1 MSGTKGNIS
10 KAIGVLLLSIEVVAP
25 HGAWGA
31 ALISP
36 EQKNAAQ
43 RITLERLRGQIRFL
57 ASDLLEG
64 RGPATRGDQLA
75 EAYIQSELETLGLEP
90 GAPGGG
96 WVQKVPLVAVKP
108 SFPGPALFRS
118 DRGTTTGTPGESII
132 AASGIPT
139 AEAKIDGAE
148 IVFVGYGIVAH
159 EFQWDDY
166 KDMDLKGKVLLIMNN
181 DPETD
186 PNLFA
191 GKIRLW
197 YGRFDYKY
205 LMAAKKG
212 AAGAIIIHTTP
223 SAGYPWQVVQTTF
236 MGERF
241 YLRDESSPRVPIRAW
256 ATEELSK
263 KIVELG
269 GKNLDEL
276 RSSAETRA
284 FRPVPL
290 GVKMSFSLTNTIVEK
305 ESGNVIGV
313 IRGSDPKRSS
323 EAVIYTAHHD
333 HFGIKTGI
341 KPGEDA
347 IYNGAIDNASGVAAL
362 VSIAGAFAELK
373 VHPRRSIYFAFVAG
387 EEQELIGS
395 AYLVQHP
402 PVPIGRITANINIDG
417 LGWFGRTRDIEM
429 IGSGK
434 SSIDKDVTVIAKV
447 EGRKAVPDQFPE
459 RGFFYRADSL
469 NFARAGIP
477 VAYLK
482 RGIDVIGKPE
492 GFGRDQVEAYIK
504 KNYHQPSDEFKEA
517 LDFSGAVEDVK
528 LMFYLGCRE
537 ANADGMPQWNKGD
550 EFEAARKKALADVS
564 ER

>member
-1 MSGTKGNIS
+1 MSGMRGKILR
-10 KAIGVLLLSIEVVAP
+10 AIGVLLLGLGVLAP
-25 HGAWGA
+25 LSAWGGD
-31 ALISP
+31 LISP
-36 EQKNAAQ
+36 EQKNAAR
-43 RITLERLRGQIRFL
+43 RITLERLRGHIRFL

-64 RGPATRGDQLA
+64 RAPATRGDQFA
-75 EAYIQSELETLGLEP
+75 EAYLQSQLETLGVGP

-96 WVQKVPLVAVKP
+96 WIQKVPLVAMKP
-108 SFPGPALFRS
+108 SFPGPAVFRS
-118 DRGTTTGTPGESII
+118 DRGTVKGAPGESII
-132 AASGIPT
+132 AASGIPSP
-139 AEAKIDGAE
+139 EAKIEDAE
-148 IVFVGYGIVAH
+148 IVFVGYGIVAP

-166 KDMDLKGKVLLIMNN
+166 KGMDLTGKVLLIMNN

-191 GKIRLW
+191 GKARLW
-197 YGRFDYKY
+197 YGRYDYKY
-205 LMAAKKG
+205 LTAAKKG

-223 SAGYPWQVVQTTF
+223 SAGYPWHVVQTTF
-236 MGERF
+236 SGERF
-241 YLRDESSPRVPIRAW
+241 YLRDDSAPRVPIRAW
-256 ATEELSK
+256 ATEELSR

-276 RSSAETRA
+276 RTSAETRA
-284 FRPVPL
+284 FRPVAL
-290 GVKMSFSLTNTIVEK
+290 GVKMSFSLTNMIVEK

-313 IRGSDPKRSS
+313 IRGSDAKLSR

-333 HFGIKTGI
+333 HLGIKIGT

-373 VHPRRSIYFAFVAG
+373 AHPRRSVYFAFVAG
-387 EEQELIGS
+387 EEQELLGS
-395 AYLVQHP
+395 AYMVQHP
-402 PVPIGRITANINIDG
+402 PVPVGWIAANINIDG

-434 SSIDKDVTVIAKV
+434 SSIDKDVTAIA
-447 EGRKAVPDQFPE
+447 EMQGRKAVPDHFPD

-477 VAYLK
+477 VAYLR
-482 RGIDVIGKPE
+482 RGIDVVGRPE
-492 GFGRDQVEAYIK
+492 GFGRDQLEAYIK
-504 KNYHQPSDEFKEA
+504 NNYHQPSDEFTDV

-537 ANADGMPQWNKGD
+537 ANADVLPQWNKGN
-550 EFEAARKKALADVS
+550 EFEAARKKALVDVS
-564 ER
+564 AR